1 MFSLLF
7 SHRSVSFVQR
17 NAPAEQQVANL
28 EELESDM
35 YACDLRGRTEEQEAI
50 FFEVNSLYLI

>member
-7 SHRSVSFVQR
+7 SHRNVSFVRR
-17 NAPAEQQVANL
+17 NAPAERQVANL
-28 EELESDM
+28 EELESDVR
-35 YACDLRGRTEEQEAI
+35 ARDSRGRTEKQEAI

>member
-7 SHRSVSFVQR
+7 SHRSASFVHR
-17 NAPAEQQVANL
+17 NAPAERQVANL
-28 EELESDM
+28 EELESDVR
-35 YACDLRGRTEEQEAI
+35 ARDLRGRTEKQEAI